1 MTNNRI
7 FGGRAGA
14 AFAMAAMM
22 ALGGCATVP
31 EGDADA
37 MAAYEEAND
46 PLEPLNRYFFEVNYA
61 ADELLLK
68 PFAGWY
74 YTALPNPVQ
83 DSVRNVL
90 RNVSTPVVLA
100 NDLFQGDMDRAEITF
115 MRFLINTTFGLL
127 GLFDVAGEWG
137 YPYHDEDFGQTLA
150 VHGVDEGA
158 YLVLPIFGPSNPRDA
173 FGRGVDTLID
183 PLTWVLPRGWGL
195 ARAGIRGIDTRARN
209 LKTLDDIRKGSVDY
223 YAAIRSLY
231 RQRRTDEIDNGE
243 SPDGLAYPGSARLP
257 RLEELEDP
265 EELSE
270 TGTKTGL
277 QVSSEEPTSESSEVN

>member
-1 MTNNRI
+1 MLDKKFTT
-7 FGGRAGA
+7 GRTAFVLAMGA
-14 AFAMAAMM
+14 MI
-22 ALGGCATVP
+22 ALAGCATIP
-31 EGDADA
+31 EGDPDA

-46 PLEPLNRYFFEVNYA
+46 PLEPTNRFFFEVNYA

-83 DSVRNVL
+83 DSVRNAL

-100 NDLFQGDMDRAEITF
+100 NDLFQGEMDRAGVTF
-115 MRFLINTTFGLL
+115 MRFLINSTVGLA

-173 FGRGVDTLID
+173 AGRGVDTLID
-183 PLTWVLPRGWGL
+183 PLTWVLPQGWGIV
-195 ARAGIRGIDTRARN
+195 RAGIRGLDTRARN
-209 LKTLDDIRKGSVDY
+209 LKTLDEIRKGSVDY

-231 RQRRTDEIDNGE
+231 RQRRADEINNGE
-243 SPDGLAYPGSARLP
+243 DPDGLAYPGSANLP
-257 RLEELEDP
+257 EIEELEDP
-265 EELSE
+265 EEMSE
-270 TGTKTGL
+270 TGTGL
-277 QVSSEEPTSESSEVN
+277 QVSSEEPISESNEVN